1 MAISI
6 KGVTKKF
13 GEFTA
18 VDNLDLEIKSG
29 EFFSM
34 LGPSGSGK
42 TTVLRMI
49 AGFEL
54 PTSGTISLA
63 GEDVTTKAPF
73 DREVNT
79 VFQDYALFP
88 HLNVIEN
95 VEYGLKVRNVSKDE
109 RRARAIAALEKVHL
123 ADFSERKPSQLSG
136 GQRQRVALAR
146 AIVVEPKILLLDE
159 PLGALDLKLREKM
172 QIELKE
178 LQRDLGITFVFVTHD
193 QDEALTLS
201 DRIAIF
207 NNGRIEQIGTPEDL
221 YGHPATEF
229 VARFVGTANIFES
242 STSEK
247 LFGKA
252 GTHMLRPEQI
262 EIGGGGKSATITETI
277 YLGSSIRLLLDL
289 EGQQIIAEVSTSDD
303 NAKTYRR
310 GATVKVN
317 MNPTDLVELNSKE
330 RNK

>member
-6 KGVTKKF
+6 RGVTKRF
-13 GEFTA
+13 GNFTA
-18 VDNLDLEIKSG
+18 VDNLDLEIQPG

-54 PTSGTISLA
+54 PTSGEIYLY
-63 GEDVTTKAPF
+63 GDDVTTKAPF
-73 DREVNT
+73 DRDVNT

-88 HLNVIEN
+88 HLSVIDN
-95 VEYGLKVRNVSKDE
+95 VEYGLRVRKIGKLE
-109 RRARAIAALEKVHL
+109 RREKAIAALAKVHL
-123 ADFSERKPSQLSG
+123 AEFADRMPSQLSG

-172 QIELKE
+172 QIELKQ
-178 LQRDLGITFVFVTHD
+178 LQRDLGITFIFVTHD

-207 NNGRIEQIGTPEDL
+207 NKGKIEQIGTPVEL
-221 YGHPATEF
+221 YEKPATEF
-229 VARFVGTANIFES
+229 VARFVGTANVFES
-242 STSEK
+242 NVANE
-247 LFGKA
+247 LFGIDKKV
-252 GTHMLRPEQI
+252 MIRPEQI
-262 EIGGGGKSATITETI
+262 ELGAKGLDGRVQEII
-277 YLGSSIRLLLDL
+277 YLGSTIRFII
-289 EGQQIIAEVSTSDD
+289 EVSGHQIVAEVSASDD
-303 NAKTYRR
+303 KAKAYRR
-310 GATVKVN
+310 DAAVKVN
-317 MNPTDLVELNSKE
+317 MSKTDLVELN
-330 RNK
+330 

>member
-6 KGVTKKF
+6 RGVTKRF
-13 GEFTA
+13 GNFTA
-18 VDNLDLEIKSG
+18 VDNLDLEIQPG

-54 PTSGTISLA
+54 PTSGEIYLY
-63 GEDVTTKAPF
+63 GDDVTTKAPF
-73 DREVNT
+73 DRDVNT

-88 HLNVIEN
+88 HLSVIDN
-95 VEYGLKVRNVSKDE
+95 VEYGLRVRKIGKLE
-109 RRARAIAALEKVHL
+109 RREKAIAALAKVHL
-123 ADFSERKPSQLSG
+123 AEFADRMPSQLSG

-172 QIELKE
+172 QIELKQ
-178 LQRDLGITFVFVTHD
+178 LQRDLGITFIFVTHD

-207 NNGRIEQIGTPEDL
+207 NKGKIEQIGTPVEL
-221 YGHPATEF
+221 YEKPATEF
-229 VARFVGTANIFES
+229 VARFVGTANVFES
-242 STSEK
+242 NVANE
-247 LFGKA
+247 LFGIDKKV
-252 GTHMLRPEQI
+252 MIRPEQI
-262 EIGGGGKSATITETI
+262 ELGAKGLDGRVQEII
-277 YLGSSIRLLLDL
+277 YLGSTIRFII
-289 EGQQIIAEVSTSDD
+289 EVSGHQIVAEVSASDD
-303 NAKTYRR
+303 NAKAYRR
-310 GATVKVN
+310 DAAVKVN
-317 MNPTDLVELNSKE
+317 MSKTDLVELN
-330 RNK
+330 

>member
-6 KGVTKKF
+6 RGLSKSF
-13 GEFTA
+13 GEFVA
-18 VDNLDLEIKSG
+18 VENLNVEVAAG

-54 PTSGTISLA
+54 PTSGQVTLF
-63 GEDVTTKAPF
+63 GEDVTNNAPF

-88 HLNVIEN
+88 HMSVLEN
-95 VEYGLKVRNVSKDE
+95 VEYGLRVRKVSKKVRT
-109 RRARAIAALEKVHL
+109 ALALAALAKVHL
-123 ADFSERKPSQLSG
+123 SDFVDRKPAQLSG

-146 AIVVEPKILLLDE
+146 AIVVKPKILLLDE

-178 LQRDLGITFVFVTHD
+178 LQRELGITFIFVTHD

-201 DRIAIF
+201 DRIAVF
-207 NNGRIEQIGTPEDL
+207 NNGKIEQIGTPQEL
-221 YGHPATEF
+221 YETPATEF
-229 VARFVGTANIFES
+229 VARFIGTANIFSADES
-242 STSEK
+242 LSM
-247 LFGKA
+247 FGL
-252 GTHMLRPEQI
+252 GTKTMIRPEKI
-262 EIGGGGKSATITETI
+262 EIGNEGPEGTVMESI
-277 YLGSSIRLLLDL
+277 YLGSSVRLIIDLNGIRLV
-289 EGQQIIAEVSTSDD
+289 AELSASD
-303 NAKTYRR
+303 NLAKTYHR
-310 GATVKVN
+310 GAKVN
-317 MNPTDLVELNSKE
+317 VNLSKSDLVELK
-330 RNK
+330 

>member
-1 MAISI
+1 LAISI
-6 KGVTKKF
+6 RNLSKKF

-18 VDNLDLEIKSG
+18 VDQLNLEIKSG

-54 PTSGTISLA
+54 PTSGEIFLYD
-63 GEDVTTKAPF
+63 ENVTSKAPF
-73 DREVNT
+73 DRDVNT

-95 VEYGLKVRNVSKDE
+95 VEYGLRVRKVGKAE
-109 RRARAIAALEKVHL
+109 RRKRALAALDKVHL
-123 ADFSERKPSQLSG
+123 ADFADRKPAQLSG

-146 AIVVEPKILLLDE
+146 AVVVEPKILLLDE

-178 LQRDLGITFVFVTHD
+178 LQRDLGITFIFVTHD

-207 NNGRIEQIGTPEDL
+207 NNGKIEQIGTPQEL
-221 YGHPATEF
+221 YEKPASEF
-229 VARFVGTANIFES
+229 VARFVGTANVFEGKVAN
-242 STSEK
+242 E
-247 LFGKA
+247 LFGTSSKV
-252 GTHMLRPEQI
+252 MIRPEQV
-262 EIGGGGKSATITETI
+262 ELGNSGTEATILETI
-277 YLGSSIRLLLDL
+277 YLGSTLRFILDL
-289 EGQQIIAEVSTSDD
+289 KGHQIIAEVSASDD
-303 NAKTYRR
+303 SAKAYRR
-310 GATVKVN
+310 GASVKVK
-317 MNPTDLVELNSKE
+317 MSKTDLVALT
-330 RNK
+330 

>member
-6 KGVTKKF
+6 RGVSKRF
-13 GEFTA
+13 GDFTA
-18 VDNLDLEIKSG
+18 VDHLDLEIKSG
-29 EFFSM
+29 EFFAM

-54 PTSGTISLA
+54 PTEGQIFLSGK
-63 GEDVTTKAPF
+63 DVTTDAPF
-73 DREVNT
+73 DRDVNT

-88 HLNVIEN
+88 HLTVIEN
-95 VEYGLKVRNVSKDE
+95 VEYGLRVRNVDKKT
-109 RRARAIAALEKVHL
+109 RREKAMAALTKVHL
-123 ADFSERKPSQLSG
+123 ADFADRQPSQLSG

-178 LQRDLGITFVFVTHD
+178 LQRELGITFIFVTHD

-207 NNGRIEQIGTPEDL
+207 NQGKIEQIGTPEEL
-221 YGHPATEF
+221 YEKPATEF
-229 VARFVGTANIFES
+229 VARFVGTANVFTADEAKS
-242 STSEK
+242 
-247 LFGKA
+247 LFGKN
-252 GTHMLRPEQI
+252 TKVMLRPEQI
-262 EIGGGGKSATITETI
+262 EVGNKGKVAKVLESI
-277 YLGSSIRLLLDL
+277 YLGSSTRLILDL
-289 EGQQIIAEVSTSDD
+289 EGHQIIAEVPASDEK
-303 NAKTYRR
+303 AKTYRR
-310 GATVKVN
+310 GATVKIN
-317 MNPTDLVELNSKE
+317 MSATDLVALK
-330 RNK
+330 

>member
-6 KGVTKKF
+6 RDVSKKF
-13 GEFTA
+13 GDFTA
-18 VDNLDLEIKSG
+18 VDHLNLEIKSG

-42 TTVLRMI
+42 TTVLRLI
-49 AGFEL
+49 AGFDL
-54 PTSGTISLA
+54 PTSGTISLDD
-63 GEDVTTKAPF
+63 EDVTNKAPF
-73 DREVNT
+73 DRNVNT

-88 HLNVIEN
+88 HLSVIEN
-95 VEYGLKVRNVSKDE
+95 VEYGLRVRKVGREE
-109 RRARAIAALEKVHL
+109 RRARALAALEKVHL
-123 ADFSERKPSQLSG
+123 ADFAERKPAQLSG

-159 PLGALDLKLREKM
+159 PLGALDLKLRESM

-207 NNGRIEQIGTPEDL
+207 NQGKIEQIGTPHEL
-221 YGHPATEF
+221 YEKPATEF
-229 VARFVGTANIFES
+229 VARFVGTANIFTAAQS
-242 STSEK
+242 LN
-247 LFGKA
+247 LFGVNKKS
-252 GTHMLRPEQI
+252 MIRPEQI
-262 EIGGGGKSATITETI
+262 TVGASGSAATVIEAI
-277 YLGSSIRLLLDL
+277 YLGSSIRLILKVDDH
-289 EGQQIIAEVSTSDD
+289 QVIAEVSASDE

-310 GATVKVN
+310 GSTVKVN
-317 MNPTDLVELNSKE
+317 MSKADLVELS
-330 RNK
+330 

>member
-6 KGVTKKF
+6 RGVTKKF
-13 GEFTA
+13 GNFTA
-18 VDNLDLEIKSG
+18 VDNLDLEIKPG

-54 PTSGTISLA
+54 PTSGEIFLY
-63 GEDVTTKAPF
+63 GDNVTKNAPF
-73 DREVNT
+73 DRDVNT

-88 HLNVIEN
+88 HLSVLEN
-95 VEYGLKVRNVSKDE
+95 VEYGLRVRKVSKAE
-109 RRARAIAALEKVHL
+109 RKQKALAALAKVHL
-123 ADFSERKPSQLSG
+123 ADFSERMPAQLSG

-172 QIELKE
+172 QIELKQ
-178 LQRDLGITFVFVTHD
+178 LQRDLGITFIFVTHD

-207 NNGRIEQIGTPEDL
+207 NQGKIEQIGTPSDL
-221 YGHPATEF
+221 YEKPATEF
-229 VARFVGTANIFES
+229 VARFVGTANIFEPDES
-242 STSEK
+242 KQFFDIDRK
-247 LFGKA
+247 L
-252 GTHMLRPEQI
+252 MIRPEQV
-262 EIGGGGKSATITETI
+262 EIGTKGQQASVLEVI
-277 YLGSSIRLLLDL
+277 YLGSTLRFILDVSGKQL
-289 EGQQIIAEVSTSDD
+289 IAEVSASDD
-303 NAKTYRR
+303 QAKTYRR

-317 MNPTDLVELNSKE
+317 MSKTDLVELN
-330 RNK
+330 

>member
-6 KGVTKKF
+6 RGLSKKF
-13 GEFTA
+13 GDFTA
-18 VDNLDLEIKSG
+18 VDKLDLEIKSG

-54 PTSGTISLA
+54 PTEGQVLLYD
-63 GEDVTTKAPF
+63 EDVTTKAPF
-73 DREVNT
+73 DRDVNT

-88 HLNVIEN
+88 HLSVIEN
-95 VEYGLKVRNVSKDE
+95 VEYGLRVRKVSKKE
-109 RRARAIAALEKVHL
+109 RHERAIEALGNVHL
-123 ADFSERKPSQLSG
+123 ADFADRKPAQLSG

-178 LQRDLGITFVFVTHD
+178 LQRELGITFIFVTHD

-207 NNGRIEQIGTPEDL
+207 NNGKIEQIGTPQEL
-221 YGHPATEF
+221 YEKPATEF
-229 VARFVGTANIFES
+229 VARFVGTANVFEAAQ
-242 STSEK
+242 SEK
-247 LFGKA
+247 LFGLKA
-252 GTHMLRPEQI
+252 KTMIRPEQV
-262 EIGGGGKSATITETI
+262 ELGASGDSATVLEVI
-277 YLGSSIRLLLDL
+277 YLGSTIRFILDL
-289 EGQQIIAEVSTSDD
+289 DGQQLIAEVSASDD
-303 NAKTYRR
+303 KAKTYRR
-310 GATVKVN
+310 GATVKVK
-317 MNPTDLVELNSKE
+317 MSKTDLVKLT
-330 RNK
+330 

>member
-1 MAISI
+1 LAISI
-6 KGVTKKF
+6 RGVTKQF
-13 GEFTA
+13 GAFTA
-18 VDNLDLEIKSG
+18 VDNLNLEIQSG

-54 PTSGTISLA
+54 PTSGTISLD

-88 HLNVIEN
+88 HFNVIEN
-95 VEYGLKVRNVSKDE
+95 VEYGLRVRKIGKDE
-109 RRARAIAALEKVHL
+109 RQARAMAALEKVRL
-123 ADFSERKPSQLSG
+123 ADYAKHKPAQLSG

-146 AIVVEPKILLLDE
+146 ALVVEPKILLLDE
-159 PLGALDLKLREKM
+159 PLGALDLKLRESM

-178 LQRDLGITFVFVTHD
+178 LQRELGITFVFVTHD

-207 NNGRIEQIGTPEDL
+207 NQGKIEQIGTPTDL
-221 YGHPATEF
+221 YEKPATEF
-229 VARFVGTANIFES
+229 VARFVGTANVFDATEA
-242 STSEK
+242 K
-247 LFGKA
+247 ALFGAASKV
-252 GTHMLRPEQI
+252 MIRPEQI
-262 EIGGGGKSATITETI
+262 ELGSKGQAASIVETI
-277 YLGSSIRLLLDL
+277 YLGASVRLVLDL
-289 EGQQIIAEVSTSDD
+289 NGHQITAEVSASDP

-317 MNPTDLVELNSKE
+317 MSKADLVELK
-330 RNK
+330 